1 MAKINLKQL
10 ITIKATEPVTININ
24 NVDITVK
31 QYLPLDEKMELVQRV
46 LNRAVDETGF
56 FSPMR
61 LEVILEL
68 EVIRTYTNINITDKM
83 MDDPGKIY
91 DQIENNGIWRDI
103 SSTIPWKEYQGLRQ
117 AVDDCAT
124 AVTSYQT
131 SLLGILKTVNQ
142 NYTTTGADVK
152 DLLQELGTIENS
164 DVLKQVLANL
174 N

>member
-10 ITIKATEPVTININ
+10 ITIKATEPITININ
-24 NVDITVK
+24 NIDITVK

-61 LEVILEL
+61 LDVILEL
-68 EVIRTYTNINITDKM
+68 EIIRTYTDINITDKM
-83 MDDPGKIY
+83 MDTPGKVY

-103 SSTIPWKEYQGLRQ
+103 LTTLPQTEYHALHQ
-117 AVDDCAT
+117 AVNDCAA

-131 SLLGILKTVNQ
+131 SFVGVMKNISENYDATKINIDELMKTLDQPDKVGMVKEILDKM
-142 NYTTTGADVK
+142 G
-152 DLLQELGTIENS
+152 
-164 DVLKQVLANL
+164 
-174 N
+174 

>member
-10 ITIKATEPVTININ
+10 ITIKAIEPITININ
-24 NVDITVK
+24 NIDITVK

-61 LEVILEL
+61 LDVILEL
-68 EVIRTYTNINITDKM
+68 EIIRTYTDINITDKM
-83 MDDPGKIY
+83 MDTPGKVY

-103 SSTIPWKEYQGLRQ
+103 LATLPQTEYHALHQ
-117 AVDDCAT
+117 AVNDCA
-124 AVTSYQT
+124 AAITSYQT

-142 NYTTTGADVK
+142 NYTATGADVK

-174 N
+174 G

>member
-10 ITIKATEPVTININ
+10 ITIKAIEPITININ
-24 NVDITVK
+24 NIDITVK

-68 EVIRTYTNINITDKM
+68 EIIRTYTDINITDKM
-83 MDDPGKIY
+83 MDTPGKIY
-91 DQIENNGIWRDI
+91 DQIENNGIWNNI
-103 SSTIPWKEYQGLRQ
+103 LTTLPSAEYRALHQ
-117 AVDDCAT
+117 AVNDCVA

-131 SLLGILKTVNQ
+131 SFVGVMKNISENYDDTKINIDELMKTLDQPDKVGMVKEILDKM
-142 NYTTTGADVK
+142 G
-152 DLLQELGTIENS
+152 
-164 DVLKQVLANL
+164 
-174 N
+174 

>member
-10 ITIKATEPVTININ
+10 ITIKAIEPITVNIN
-24 NVDITVK
+24 NIDITVK

-61 LEVILEL
+61 LDVILEL
-68 EVIRTYTNINITDKM
+68 EIIRTYTDINITDKM
-83 MDDPGKIY
+83 MDAPGKIY

-103 SSTIPWKEYQGLRQ
+103 LATLPWAEYQALHK
-117 AVDDCAT
+117 AVNDCA
-124 AVTSYQT
+124 AAITSYQT

-142 NYTTTGADVK
+142 NYTATGADVK

-174 N
+174 G

>member
-24 NVDITVK
+24 NIDITVK

-68 EVIRTYTNINITDKM
+68 EIIRTYTDINITDKM
-83 MDDPGKIY
+83 MDAPGKVY
-91 DQIENNGIWRDI
+91 DQVENNGIWRNI
-103 SSTIPWKEYQGLRQ
+103 LSILPWAEYQGLHQ
-117 AVDDCAT
+117 AVNACAT
-124 AVTSYQT
+124 AITSYQT
-131 SLLGILKTVNQ
+131 SFVGIMKNISENYDATKMNVDELMKTLDQPDKV
-142 NYTTTGADVK
+142 GMVK
-152 DLLQELGTIENS
+152 EILDKMG
-164 DVLKQVLANL
+164 
-174 N
+174 

>member
-24 NVDITVK
+24 NIDITVK

-91 DQIENNGIWRDI
+91 DQIENNGIWRGI
-103 SSTIPWKEYQGLRQ
+103 SSTIPWKEYQGLHQ
-117 AVDDCAT
+117 AVNDCAT
-124 AVTSYQT
+124 AITSYQT
-131 SLLGILKTVNQ
+131 SFVGIMKNISENYDATKMNVDELMKTLDQPDKV
-142 NYTTTGADVK
+142 GMVK
-152 DLLQELGTIENS
+152 EILDKMG
-164 DVLKQVLANL
+164 
-174 N
+174 